1 MASES
6 EESNNI
12 KKQEQVDCLVC
23 FQPCK
28 EVSVDLFLYSCKC
41 IYPIHTDCFKEW
53 RSVTGS
59 SRVCIICREELDYAD
74 SEEEDDSE
82 SAESNVAAMIRN
94 HRSIEERMEQIERS
108 CMNICCEYI
117 TKIILLM
124 FFGFIIVVV
133 IDILR
138 KKNLSSADKSN

>member
-1 MASES
+1 MDEES
-6 EESNNI
+6 EESNDI
-12 KKQEQVDCLVC
+12 TKQEQVDCLVC

-59 SRVCIICREELDYAD
+59 SRVCVICREELDYAD
-74 SEEEDDSE
+74 SDEEEEE
-82 SAESNVAAMIRN
+82 SAETTVATMIRN
-94 HRSIEERMEQIERS
+94 QRSIEERMEQIERS
-108 CMNICCEYI
+108 CMNMCCEYI
-117 TKIILLM
+117 TKIMFLM
-124 FFGFIIVVV
+124 FFGFIIAVV